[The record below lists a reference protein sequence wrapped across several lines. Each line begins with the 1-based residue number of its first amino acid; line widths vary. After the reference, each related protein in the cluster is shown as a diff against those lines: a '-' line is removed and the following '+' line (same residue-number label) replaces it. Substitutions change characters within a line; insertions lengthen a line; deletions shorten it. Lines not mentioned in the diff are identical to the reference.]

1 MGEREGG
8 GGDVSENRDAS
19 EDEVLVQV
27 IGDDDDESADIQA
40 LARAL
45 RGELLRLDVEEV
57 DLVTEETLP
66 EGAKGL
72 AVISGLLNV
81 RTITEEL
88 RSIIG
93 GLRSWIARNNRSV
106 TITLDGDTLT
116 LSTAS
121 SEEQEKLI
129 NLFIAK
135 HAA

>member
-1 MGEREGG
+1 M
-8 GGDVSENRDAS
+8 SENRDAS

-27 IGDDDDESADIQA
+27 VGDDDDESADIQA
-40 LARAL
+40 FARAL
-45 RGELLRLDVEEV
+45 RGELLRLDVEDV
-57 DLVTEETLP
+57 DLVTEESLP

-72 AVISGLLNV
+72 AVITGLLNV
-81 RTITEEL
+81 RTIAKEL
-88 RSIIG
+88 RSVIG

-121 SEEQEKLI
+121 TAEQEKLI
-129 NLFIAK
+129 DLFIAK

>member
-8 GGDVSENRDAS
+8 DDNVTENRDAS

-27 IGDDDDESADIQA
+27 IGDDDDESADVQA

-57 DLVTEETLP
+57 DLVTEESLP

-72 AVISGLLNV
+72 AVITGLLNV
-81 RTITEEL
+81 RTIAEEL

-93 GLRSWIARNNRSV
+93 GLRGWIARNNRSV

-116 LSTAS
+116 LSAAS

-129 NLFIAK
+129 DLFINK